1 MLFSEEYYKDLIAK
15 LGLPE
20 MPISK
25 VVYKG
30 KNLLNPQTFRDDFLK
45 ISKKLMQFV
54 SYNNIG
60 QLIEAGIPIETIDEL
75 HNGIIPENIS
85 IYIKKPIEYGGKLEF
100 SNMFLIR
107 TRPFK
112 NILDTFMDEQILTFN
127 REHPGY
133 DRNNGFI
140 LPTELYI
147 PNPEGLIFLPALK
160 GFAGAGGNTTA
171 DKMSEIGS
179 TMFLKNDGRF

>member
-25 VVYKG
+25 VIYKG

-75 HNGIIPENIS
+75 HNGIIHENIS
-85 IYIKKPIEYGGKLEF
+85 IYIKKI
-100 SNMFLIR
+100 
-107 TRPFK
+107 
-112 NILDTFMDEQILTFN
+112 
-127 REHPGY
+127 
-133 DRNNGFI
+133 
-140 LPTELYI
+140 
-147 PNPEGLIFLPALK
+147 
-160 GFAGAGGNTTA
+160 
-171 DKMSEIGS
+171 
-179 TMFLKNDGRF
+179 